1 MNIDSW
7 LYTKIANSSIVNV
20 YTTRCYPNYA
30 PTTAITP
37 YIMYDSIG
45 YEKNRLMENKIF
57 TIVSYTNSKNN
68 IELINDAL
76 YSLFDNS
83 TKYIK
88 ESSSNLRIESITIIN
103 NNVINYDETNKVWS
117 KVLDV
122 SFWYFK

>member
-1 MNIDSW
+1 LNIDSW
-7 LYTKIANSSIVNV
+7 LFSKISNSSLVNV
-20 YTTRCYPNYA
+20 YTTRCYPNYI
-30 PTTAITP
+30 PTTATTP

-57 TIVSYTNSKNN
+57 TIVSYNNSKNN
-68 IELINDAL
+68 VELMNDAL

-88 ESSSNLRIESITIIN
+88 DTSSNLRIESATIIS
-103 NNVINYDETNKVWS
+103 NNVVNYDETNKVWS

-122 SFWYFK
+122 SVWYFK